1 MLVKWKEATTSA
13 CPRCGEHENARHV
26 WTCQEPAVFFVW
38 ALLMSA
44 FSKWLESVHTANDV
58 IYWIIQRL
66 TEWRSA
72 EPFSRAQSDMPGL
85 LQAIN
90 AQDQIGWLAFL
101 EGCIAVE
108 WAGAQDAHFLWL
120 GRRNTGKRWAAS
132 LVVKLWEAAWDLWD
146 HRNQVKKHVETAQ
159 DVARRA
165 AIMLAICSEHTFG
178 KSGLPRRDWRLFT
191 RPLRSVLASSLH
203 HMDAWLLR
211 VQTARSRKDRRDAEA
226 LDPSVNT
233 AEDNLPSMNGL
244 RRVLQQF
251 LKSAVHQPQS
261 P

>member
-1 MLVKWKEATTSA
+1 
-13 CPRCGEHENARHV
+13 
-26 WTCQEPAVFFVW
+26 
-38 ALLMSA
+38 MSA
-44 FSKWLESVHTANDV
+44 FSKWLQSVHTANDV